1 MLAGLAVTGC
11 GRSTGSED
19 LSHDEV
25 RAVNAWVLEK
35 AISQPDSALMMIERL
50 RRGDLTGI
58 DTTGL
63 SVRVNGPLPDYRCD
77 FLRAKV
83 YGQTLEG
90 EWLDSAIIIG
100 ERLMTLDAARE
111 DLAYRQDVLEM
122 LINACRQH
130 HDDELTIQWSAQ
142 LIDLC
147 RQNGDE
153 TEALRTVA
161 DVGLMLSGIG
171 RAEEGLA
178 KIDSVLTLLSG
189 KRKFNELDATIIA
202 LKRKVNVLKN
212 LRSGEFAIR
221 QNGDANL
228 KFLRPDGSKRPE
240 VERATHGSRIANS
253 SEREAANPSERIV
266 ECGQQ
271 VLDLMADY
279 EQHPDDFHDGTY
291 REPPEHLRP
300 GYIDFYR
307 AQAYMFMAEAY
318 ASQREKG
325 KVKSEKFAAAQGGS
339 NGSAEAN
346 CSLFTDHF
354 YLRKAKEYL
363 SLFEQTDYAKTFMA
377 RKDFAPVYGLLGEYD
392 KMLAIHDEQEA
403 RLRQQGDTIN
413 AEFATILRDRAMAA
427 EAHGRNVEALRLRN
441 AYETLTAT
449 LNDRLLQG
457 KATLY
462 AARFHAAEQQ
472 REIERHKAT
481 SRYLGI
487 VGSFIAVFA
496 VLALLF
502 AASVVHK
509 RRVVDQKNRA
519 LVKQIAEAAEYRK
532 KYESLTPGSGEFA
545 IRQDGVGD
553 FKSPAHGSRIANSSE
568 REAANSS
575 EPTNPSEPALSPPL
589 SSWRGAGGEA
599 SLFTHMQQVIKA
611 ERLYLDPSFD
621 RQAASDYFQVTTRDV
636 GAAFAQGSDYAKI
649 TDFINALRLAHAQ
662 ELMTNHPEMS
672 IDEVSTASGFSVR
685 RTFSRLFK
693 EKFGLTPTEFREAA
707 SAETKLA

>member
-1 MLAGLAVTGC
+1 MLAGLAVMGC
-11 GRSTGSED
+11 GRSTGNED

-90 EWLDSAIIIG
+90 MWLDSAIIIG

-122 LINACRQH
+122 LIHACRQH
-130 HDDELTIQWSAQ
+130 RDDEQTIHWSAQ

-153 TEALRTVA
+153 TEALRTEA
-161 DVGLMLSGIG
+161 DMGLMLSGIG

-212 LRSGEFAIR
+212 M
-221 QNGDANL
+221 
-228 KFLRPDGSKRPE
+228 
-240 VERATHGSRIANS
+240 ERYDNVP
-253 SEREAANPSERIV
+253 AAA
-266 ECGQQ
+266 QQ
-271 VLDLMADY
+271 MLDLMADY

-307 AQAYMFMAEAY
+307 GQAYMFMTEAY
-318 ASQREKG
+318 APLSGWRG
-325 KVKSEKFAAAQGGS
+325 AGG
-339 NGSAEAN
+339 EA
-346 CSLFTDHF
+346 
-354 YLRKAKEYL
+354 RKYL
-363 SLFEQTDYAKTFMA
+363 SLFEQTGYAKSFSA
-377 RKDFAPVYGLLGEYD
+377 RKDFAPTYGLLGEYD
-392 KMLAIHDEQEA
+392 KMLAVHDEQEA

-427 EAHGRNVEALRLRN
+427 EAQGRYAEALRLHH

-449 LNDRLLQG
+449 LNNRLLQG
-457 KATLY
+457 KANLY

-472 REIERHKAT
+472 REIERHKTTAK
-481 SRYLGI
+481 YLSV
-487 VGSFIAVFA
+487 VGGCFAVTA
-496 VLALLF
+496 VLAMLF
-502 AASVVHK
+502 AAYVVHK
-509 RRVVDQKNRA
+509 RRVVAKKNRA

-532 KYESLTPGSGEFA
+532 MYESLTPGSGGFA

-611 ERLYLDPSFD
+611 ERLYLDPQFD
-621 RQAASDYFQVTTRDV
+621 RQAASNYFQITTRDV
-636 GAAFAQGSDYAKI
+636 GAAFAQGSEYAKI
-649 TDFINALRLAHAQ
+649 TDFINMLRLAHAQ
-662 ELMTNHPEMS
+662 ELMTNQPEMS

-707 SAETKLA
+707 SAEGKFT

>member
-1 MLAGLAVTGC
+1 MFAGLAVMDC
-11 GRSTGSED
+11 GRATGSED

-25 RAVNAWVLEK
+25 RAINAWVLEK

-100 ERLMTLDAARE
+100 ERLMALDAARE

-130 HDDELTIQWSAQ
+130 RDDELTIQWSAQ

-171 RAEEGLA
+171 RADEGLA

-189 KRKFNELDATIIA
+189 KRKFNELDASIIA
-202 LKRKVNVLKN
+202 LKRKVNVLKSM
-212 LRSGEFAIR
+212 RS
-221 QNGDANL
+221 
-228 KFLRPDGSKRPE
+228 
-240 VERATHGSRIANS
+240 
-253 SEREAANPSERIV
+253 SERIV
-266 ECGQQ
+266 ECAQQ
-271 VLDLMADY
+271 MLNLMADY

-318 ASQREKG
+318 ASMSPKLGDHRGLNKG
-325 KVKSEKFAAAQGGS
+325 RADAGSDHQPPNLGGS
-339 NGSAEAN
+339 AR
-346 CSLFTDHF
+346 H
-354 YLRKAKEYL
+354 YL
-363 SLFEQTDYAKTFMA
+363 SLFENTNYAKTFMA
-377 RKDFAPVYGLLGEYD
+377 RKDFAPIYGLLGEYD

-403 RLRQQGDTIN
+403 RLRQQGDTVN
-413 AEFATILRDRAMAA
+413 AEYATILRDRAMAA
-427 EAHGRNVEALRLRN
+427 EAQGRNVEALRLHH

-449 LNDRLLQG
+449 LNNRLLQG

-472 REIERHKAT
+472 REIERHKA
-481 SRYLGI
+481 RAKYLSI
-487 VGSFIAVFA
+487 VGSYFA
-496 VLALLF
+496 VVAVMALLF
-502 AASVVHK
+502 AAYVVHK
-509 RRVVDQKNRA
+509 RRIVDQKNRA

-532 KYESLTPGSGEFA
+532 RYEQQKQEAKPVKVVQQSAATPTIPPDAQS
-545 IRQDGVGD
+545 V
-553 FKSPAHGSRIANSSE
+553 
-568 REAANSS
+568 EAD
-575 EPTNPSEPALSPPL
+575 
-589 SSWRGAGGEA
+589 
-599 SLFTHMQQVIKA
+599 LFTNMQQVIK
-611 ERLYLDPSFD
+611 EKRLYLDPQFD
-621 RQAASDYFQVTTRDV
+621 RQAASDYFQITTRDV
-636 GAAFAQGSDYAKI
+636 GAAFAQGSEYASI
-649 TDFINALRLAHAQ
+649 TDYINRLRLDHAR
-662 ELMTNHPEMS
+662 ELITTRPDMS
-672 IDEVSTASGFSVR
+672 IDEVATASGFSVR

-693 EKFGLTPTEFREAA
+693 EKFGLTPTEYRAVYLSGIDA
-707 SAETKLA
+707 S